1 MNQLFSDRILNSKKS
16 FIREILKVTSNK
28 DIISFAGG
36 LPNPISF
43 PTSALRDAMTTVTDK
58 NGSHIFQY
66 ATTEGYLPLRE
77 YIAKRYQ
84 IKHGLSI
91 NAEDIL
97 ITSGSQQGLDLIGK
111 VFLNKSD
118 SILIEKPGYLGAIQ
132 ALSLYEPHFHQVDL
146 LEDGVDLDQFK
157 TRLAQD
163 TMKLFYSVPNFQNPT
178 GLTYSRANR
187 QALGLMLTHT
197 QTVLIEDDPYGELRF
212 FGEDLPYIQSFSNCP
227 SILLGSFSKIVT
239 PGMRIGWICTT
250 HPQIMEKLIIAKQ
263 ASDLHTNY
271 FAQRVIYQY
280 LIDNNLEEHISHIKK
295 LYKEQCEAMVSSIHK
310 YFPENIKV
318 TQPEGGMFLWVTLP
332 KYLSSLKLFEL
343 ASELKVAFVPGE
355 PFYIGEIPQNTLR
368 LNYTNSDI
376 QTIDKGIRRLG
387 EAIHKLIKNTV
398 TY

>member
-16 FIREILKVTSNK
+16 FIREILKITNNK

-43 PTSALRDAMTTVTDK
+43 PTAALQDAMNTVTSK
-58 NGSHIFQY
+58 NGSHVFQY

-84 IKHGLSI
+84 TKHGLTI
-91 NAEDIL
+91 NADDIL

-111 VFLNKSD
+111 VFLNKD
-118 SILIEKPGYLGAIQ
+118 DHVLIEKPGYLGAIQ

-146 LEDGVDLDQFK
+146 FEDGIDLNQFK
-157 TRLAQD
+157 TLLHQHNI
-163 TMKLFYSVPNFQNPT
+163 KLFYSVPNFQNPT
-178 GLTYSRANR
+178 GITYSKANR
-187 QALGLMLTHT
+187 EALGGMLNDT

-212 FGEDLPYIQSFSNCP
+212 IGEDVPYIQSFSSNP

-250 HPQIMEKLIIAKQ
+250 RPEIMDKLIIAKQ

-271 FAQRVIYQY
+271 FSQRVIYQY

-295 LYKEQCEAMVSSIHK
+295 LYKEQREAMLLSIAE
-310 YFPENIKV
+310 YFPENIKI
-318 TQPEGGMFLWVTLP
+318 TKPEGGMFLWATLP
-332 KYLSSLKLFEL
+332 DSMSSLKLFEL
-343 ASELKVAFVPGE
+343 ASTLKVAFVPGE
-355 PFYIGEIPQNTLR
+355 PFYVGEIPQNTLR
-368 LNYTNSDI
+368 LNYTNSDPK
-376 QTIDKGIRRLG
+376 TIDEGIKRLG
-387 EAIHKLIKNTV
+387 QAIKTLLAQA
-398 TY
+398 